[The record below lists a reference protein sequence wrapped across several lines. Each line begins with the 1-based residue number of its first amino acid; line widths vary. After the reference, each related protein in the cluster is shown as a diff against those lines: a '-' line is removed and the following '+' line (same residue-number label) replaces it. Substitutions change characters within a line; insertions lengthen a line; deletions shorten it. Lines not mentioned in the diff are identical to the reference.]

1 MMRGD
6 ENKCFN
12 IKVFVFEIDINMLQN
27 DLFFILYCLL
37 PVLLL
42 MSGFFSLFYTTIT
55 WEWCCIYWII
65 AFGLAGLFAY
75 MCLYFYFYNVYQR
88 LVHKGKLAKMIHS
101 RRLILERVLK
111 NGRRKVVY
119 EVIPKS

>member
-1 MMRGD
+1 MFQYKGIRIRNRHKYAS
-6 ENKCFN
+6 ER
-12 IKVFVFEIDINMLQN
+12 
-27 DLFFILYCLL
+27 FIFYLML

-111 NGRRKVVY
+111 MDGGKWC
-119 EVIPKS
+119 IIQKFLSL